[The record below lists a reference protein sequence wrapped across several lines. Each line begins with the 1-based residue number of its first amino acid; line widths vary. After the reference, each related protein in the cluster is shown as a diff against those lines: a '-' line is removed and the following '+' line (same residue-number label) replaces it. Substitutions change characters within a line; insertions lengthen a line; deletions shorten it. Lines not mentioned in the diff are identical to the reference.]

1 MERPAV
7 EATRETSLTRFRFR
21 PLRWRDAVT
30 VAGWHYDGPYA
41 FYDMSLL
48 VLLGVVAVQ
57 WVLRSIGL
65 MAFYAVYAERD
76 GREQLVGVFSFL
88 RHGSTIEIGLGLQP
102 DLTGQGIGLAF
113 VNMGLDYARAHFAPK
128 RFQLIVA
135 AFNTRAIRVYERA
148 GFASVRN
155 FTDYHRGRPYAA
167 ILMERDA

>member
-1 MERPAV
+1 M
-7 EATRETSLTRFRFR
+7 RFRFR
-21 PLRWRDAVT
+21 PLQWRNALT
-30 VAGWHYDGPYA
+30 ISRWHYVEPYS

-57 WVLRSIGL
+57 WVLRSIRQL
-65 MAFYAVYAERD
+65 EFYGVYAERG
-76 GREQLVGVFSFL
+76 GREQLIGVFSYL
-88 RHGSTIEIGLGLQP
+88 RHGNTIEIGLGLRP
-102 DLTGQGIGLAF
+102 DLTGQGIGLSF
-113 VNMGLDYARAHFAPK
+113 VLAGLEYARTHLAPK

-148 GFASVRN
+148 GFTPVRT

>member
-1 MERPAV
+1 M
-7 EATRETSLTRFRFR
+7 EATRETTPMRFRFR
-21 PLRWRDAVT
+21 PMRWRDALT
-30 VAGWHYDGPYA
+30 ISRWHYDGPYA

-57 WVLRSIGL
+57 WVLRSIRQL
-65 MAFYAVYAERD
+65 EFYGAYAERG
-76 GREQLVGVFSFL
+76 GREQLIGVFSFL
-88 RHGSTIEIGLGLQP
+88 RHGNTIEIGLGLRP
-102 DLTGQGIGLAF
+102 DLTGQGIGLPF
-113 VNMGLDYARAHFAPK
+113 VLAGLEYARTHSAPK

-148 GFASVRN
+148 GFTPVRT